1 MADLT
6 DHNMERLSHLF
17 ASGNMGH
24 AREIARL
31 LNLER
36 TARCTKADP
45 LSRLL
50 EDFLHGLAR
59 SQPADNQMNFSEVAI
74 TIFAPTRSVVITSI
88 ETVKT
93 NRFMKNGEQDP
104 FAGNPS
110 RDRYHADKDC
120 HSFATWRAANAAM
133 HRICRR

>member
-36 TARCTKADP
+36 TEQCTKAGS
-45 LSRLL
+45 LSTLL
-50 EDFLHGLAR
+50 GDLLHGLHNHSQRADR
-59 SQPADNQMNFSEVAI
+59 MKAQPAKAGITCRKAKAVIRSPCTSSE
-74 TIFAPTRSVVITSI
+74 
-88 ETVKT
+88 
-93 NRFMKNGEQDP
+93 
-104 FAGNPS
+104 
-110 RDRYHADKDC
+110 
-120 HSFATWRAANAAM
+120 
-133 HRICRR
+133 

>member
-6 DHNMERLSHLF
+6 DHNMERLF
-17 ASGNMGH
+17 ARGDTRQV
-24 AREIARL
+24 REIARL

-36 TARCTKADP
+36 TARCTKADT

-59 SQPADNQMNFSEVAI
+59 SQPAGLNQMNFSEVAI

-93 NRFMKNGEQDP
+93 NRFMKNG
-104 FAGNPS
+104 
-110 RDRYHADKDC
+110 
-120 HSFATWRAANAAM
+120 
-133 HRICRR
+133 

>member
-6 DHNMERLSHLF
+6 DHNMERLAHLF

-36 TARCTKADP
+36 TTERCTEADP
-45 LSRLL
+45 LPGLL

-59 SQPADNQMNFSEVAI
+59 SQPAA
-74 TIFAPTRSVVITSI
+74 
-88 ETVKT
+88 
-93 NRFMKNGEQDP
+93 
-104 FAGNPS
+104 
-110 RDRYHADKDC
+110 
-120 HSFATWRAANAAM
+120 
-133 HRICRR
+133 

>member
-6 DHNMERLSHLF
+6 DHNMERLSRLF
-17 ASGNMGH
+17 ASGNMRH

-36 TARCTKADP
+36 TEQYGTKADP

-59 SQPADNQMNFSEVAI
+59 SQPVIGTSSSRGAIRCWEALWTNVA
-74 TIFAPTRSVVITSI
+74 
-88 ETVKT
+88 K
-93 NRFMKNGEQDP
+93 
-104 FAGNPS
+104 
-110 RDRYHADKDC
+110 
-120 HSFATWRAANAAM
+120 
-133 HRICRR
+133 

>member
-36 TARCTKADP
+36 PERCTKADP
-45 LSRLL
+45 LSGLL

-59 SQPADNQMNFSEVAI
+59 SQPAA
-74 TIFAPTRSVVITSI
+74 
-88 ETVKT
+88 
-93 NRFMKNGEQDP
+93 
-104 FAGNPS
+104 
-110 RDRYHADKDC
+110 
-120 HSFATWRAANAAM
+120 
-133 HRICRR
+133 

>member
-1 MADLT
+1 MPMADLT

-17 ASGNMGH
+17 ASGNMRH

-36 TARCTKADP
+36 TERYGTKADS

-59 SQPADNQMNFSEVAI
+59 SQPVI
-74 TIFAPTRSVVITSI
+74 GTRPA
-88 ETVKT
+88 E
-93 NRFMKNGEQDP
+93 EQFGVGRP
-104 FAGNPS
+104 YGQ
-110 RDRYHADKDC
+110 
-120 HSFATWRAANAAM
+120 T
-133 HRICRR
+133 